1 MEAPRIWIALRA
13 VIKCEKRDILVTSS
27 RTKSRDLS
35 CTPVWRRRYD
45 SGKWEYFHERSQK
58 ERGGKKD
65 FSTTLEMTKRRAA
78 CSTWSLKAETDL
90 HLSPSSG
97 RGTPEG
103 HVQANWIFRSEATR
117 KSSETPFR
125 AQRDRGWPRERKATS
140 QPPPLRGTSFQRKEG
155 KQRSGIAPFIL
166 YGASV
171 FLCAALPPW
180 THQPEVWKQGWVASD
195 LWLVARD

>member
-58 ERGGKKD
+58 ERGQEGFLDCARNDETEGGLFHLKFESRNRSSSIPFLWKGNA
-65 FSTTLEMTKRRAA
+65 RRA
-78 CSTWSLKAETDL
+78 
-90 HLSPSSG
+90 
-97 RGTPEG
+97 
-103 HVQANWIFRSEATR
+103 
-117 KSSETPFR
+117 
-125 AQRDRGWPRERKATS
+125 RGWPRERKATS

-171 FLCAALPPW
+171 FLCAALPP
-180 THQPEVWKQGWVASD
+180 
-195 LWLVARD
+195 